1 MNRILN
7 KMAFLAP
14 TIFWSIR
21 SLKRTKKSSC
31 SQRFLLK
38 FWFYIFVSR
47 KKIIW
52 KKKKKNLWK
61 QYKSEGILGVII
73 ISFPRHKRRLAF
85 INALQHVRSDSYQ
98 LHGASCTITLYFV
111 RIIWASHLYGK
122 ELLIIP
128 ILQH

>member
-21 SLKRTKKSSC
+21 SLKRTKKLSC
-31 SQRFLLK
+31 SQRFFLNL
-38 FWFYIFVSR
+38 WFYIFIS
-47 KKIIW
+47 KKIYR
-52 KKKKKNLWK
+52 KKKNSWK
-61 QYKSEGILGVII
+61 QCKSEGILGVII

-128 ILQH
+128 TLQH